1 VQWLTQL
8 PLLLPLRLLTA
19 IQLQR
24 VMGPAVSDPV
34 DQGSI
39 PQEAPA
45 DNTVPTVD
53 QALRRLRIDEDLAE
67 DVEDAIIQT
76 KAEVEVYLDG
86 TLYADPQAL
95 VDAQDARGIVCTPD
109 IIAAQLL
116 LIDVLVGANDV
127 KAQQS
132 KREAAYNMLR
142 RHRNMG
148 V

>member
-1 VQWLTQL
+1 MAQL
-8 PLLLPLRLLTA
+8 PLLLPLRLLMA

-24 VMGPAVSDPV
+24 VMVPAVSDPV
-34 DQGSI
+34 DQGSN

-95 VDAQDARGIVCTPD
+95 VDAQDARGIVCTAD